1 MPVLFSSFE
10 SKNIPVKSKKSKPY
24 ESRNTPK
31 EVAKVLKTE
40 EVKKGKV
47 LTTEEKKDRYK
58 EAI

>member
-10 SKNIPVKSKKSKPY
+10 SKNIPVKSKKIK

-40 EVKKGKV
+40 EKKAKV

>member
-10 SKNIPVKSKKSKPY
+10 SKNIPVKSKKSKPL

-31 EVAKVLKTE
+31 EVTKGLKP
-40 EVKKGKV
+40 EVSKAKV